1 MKKILF
7 SAISVLF
14 ISAAFVA
21 CTGNKSNE
29 TTETSLGAVDST
41 TIVSDTVTTDVD
53 TVAVET
59 VETVEITN
67 TEVVSE

>member
-1 MKKILF
+1 MKKIIF

-14 ISAAFVA
+14 MSAAFVA
-21 CTGNKSNE
+21 CTSNKSNE
-29 TTETSLGAVDST
+29 TTETSLGAADST

-67 TEVVSE
+67 TDVAGK